1 MRGER
6 PVITGIA
13 VAAALVTGGL
23 FGSFLTMTV
32 TAATTSWWQERM
44 QRKVRLW
51 QIEVEAARS
60 RDAMLHGCQT
70 GHSHDDG

>member
-1 MRGER
+1 MRGEW

-32 TAATTSWWQERM
+32 TAAATSWWQDRM
-44 QRKVRLW
+44 QRKVRYW
-51 QIEVEAARS
+51 QIEVEAAREV
-60 RDAMLHGCQT
+60 MVHGCHT
-70 GHSHDDG
+70 GHGHGDG